1 MLSVK
6 GAFANFCP
14 VILTDKISC
23 AMTGGVFFFFASAQI
38 LGTVSK
44 SKRFSATRDVDTANR
59 AVGMEGTL
67 CGRTGE
73 LTLGKQVCRA

>member
-23 AMTGGVFFFFASAQI
+23 GMTG
-38 LGTVSK
+38 K